1 MWKEYIDK
9 IKEEKKKESDMAAE
23 KAPVYIIGHKNP
35 DTDSICSAIAYAEL
49 KNRLHGDGYCAARAG
64 QINQETQYVLN
75 FFQASAPKYIED
87 VRTDVRDIEI
97 RKTQG
102 VSGQISLKKAWNMMR
117 ALGVV
122 TLPITEEQRLQGLIT
137 IGDIANAYMDVY
149 DNCSLSAAHTP
160 YKNILETLDAVMLI
174 GDEEEVYE
182 KGEVVIAA
190 ANPDV
195 MEDYIHEGDMVILGN
210 RYESQL
216 CAIEMNAACI
226 VVCMDAKV
234 SRTIRKLAQ
243 EHNCNII
250 VTPHDTFTVAR
261 MINQSMPISHFM
273 KEENLITFKLTEKTD
288 DIKGIMGQKRYRD
301 FPILDMEGNYIGM
314 ISRRNLLNLRKKQV
328 ILVDHNEA
336 SQTVDGIEHA
346 DILEIIDHHRIGTLE
361 TLEPVFFRNQ
371 PLGCTATIICQMYQE
386 NGVDIPK
393 NVAGLLMAA
402 ILSDT
407 LMFRSPTCT
416 AVDQATAER
425 LSEICGV
432 EIEEFSIDMF
442 SAGSDM
448 SSKTPEEIFNQDKK
462 KFQVNEHEFI
472 VAQINSMNSIELD
485 EIKEKLVPY
494 LEEKFASLDVEMCY
508 VMLTNIVKEKT
519 ELLCFGEHAKEVARN
534 AFQLPEDAVDIRLKG
549 LVSRKKQL
557 IPSIVTV
564 LQQ

>member
-1 MWKEYIDK
+1 MSSET
-9 IKEEKKKESDMAAE
+9 S
-23 KAPVYIIGHKNP
+23 PVYVIGHKNP
-35 DTDSICSAIAYAEL
+35 DTDSICSAVAYAEL
-49 KNRLHGDGYCAARAG
+49 KNLLHGGGYCAARAG

-75 FFQASAPKYIED
+75 FFQAQAPIYVPD
-87 VRTDVRDIEI
+87 VMTDVSDIEI

-102 VSGQISLKKAWNMMR
+102 VTGDISLKKAWNMMR

-122 TLPITEEQRLQGLIT
+122 TLPITDNQRLQGLIT

-149 DNCSLSAAHTP
+149 DNCILSVAGTP
-160 YKNILETLDAVMLI
+160 YKNILETLDAELLL
-174 GDEEEVYE
+174 GDKNALYDR
-182 KGEVVIAA
+182 GEVVIAA

-226 VVCMDAKV
+226 IVCMGAKV
-234 SRTIRKLAQ
+234 SKTIQKLAQ
-243 EHNCNII
+243 EHNCGII

-273 KEENLITFKLTEKTD
+273 KREGLVTFKVTEKTE

-301 FPILDMEGNYIGM
+301 FPILDLDGNYIGM
-314 ISRRNLLNLRKKQV
+314 ISRRNLLNLRKRRL

-336 SQTVDGIEHA
+336 SQTVDGIAFA

-361 TLEPVFFRNQ
+361 TLEPVYFRNQ
-371 PLGCTATIICQMYQE
+371 PVGCTATIIYQMYQE
-386 NGVDIPK
+386 NGVKISK
-393 NVAGLLMAA
+393 KIAGLLMAA
-402 ILSDT
+402 IISDT

-416 AVDQATAER
+416 SIDRMAAEK

-432 EIEEFSIDMF
+432 EIEEFAIDMF

-448 SSKTPEEIFNQDKK
+448 SSRTPKEIFNQDKK
-462 KFQVNEHEFI
+462 KFQVGDHSFI
-472 VAQINSMNSIELD
+472 VAQINSMNAIEL
-485 EIKEKLVPY
+485 EEVKEKLVPY
-494 LEEKFASLDVEMCY
+494 LSERFEGLGVEMCF
-508 VMLTNIVKEKT
+508 VMLTNIVKEDT
-519 ELLCFGEHAKEVARN
+519 ELLCFGEKAKDVARS
-534 AFQLPEDAVDIRLKG
+534 AFQLSPDMEHIVLKG

>member
-1 MWKEYIDK
+1 
-9 IKEEKKKESDMAAE
+9 MAAE
-23 KAPVYIIGHKNP
+23 TAPVYVIGHKNP

-49 KNRLHGDGYCAARAG
+49 KNRLQEGGYCAARAG

-97 RKTQG
+97 RKTKG

-122 TLPITEEQRLQGLIT
+122 TLPITEDQNLQGLIT

-149 DNCSLSAAHTP
+149 DNCSLSVAHTP
-160 YKNILETLDAVMLI
+160 YRNILETLDGVMLI

-234 SRTIRKLAQ
+234 SRTICKLAQ
-243 EHNCNII
+243 EHSCNII

-273 KEENLITFKLTEKTD
+273 KEDNLITFKLTEKTD

-301 FPILDMEGNYIGM
+301 FPILDMEGKYIGM

-371 PLGCTATIICQMYQE
+371 PLGCTATIIYQMYQE
-386 NGVDIPK
+386 NGIEIPK
-393 NVAGLLMAA
+393 NIAGLLMAA

-416 AVDQATAER
+416 AVDQAAAER

-448 SSKTPEEIFNQDKK
+448 SSKTPAEIFNQDRK

-485 EIKEKLVPY
+485 EIKEKLNPY
-494 LEEKFASLDVEMCY
+494 LGEEFGNLGVEMCY
-508 VMLTNIVKEKT
+508 VMLTNLVKEKT
-519 ELLCFGEHAKEVARN
+519 ELLCFGEHAKEVARS
-534 AFQLPEDAVDIRLKG
+534 AFQLPEDAVDIKLKG

>member
-1 MWKEYIDK
+1 MS
-9 IKEEKKKESDMAAE
+9 EERRRRTI
-23 KAPVYIIGHKNP
+23 VIGHKNP
-35 DTDSICSAIAYAEL
+35 DTDSICSAICYAAL
-49 KNRLHGDGYCAARAG
+49 KSKITGKEYVAGRAG
-64 QINQETQYVLN
+64 HVNEETQYVLN
-75 FFQASAPKYIED
+75 FFQAQAPIYVPD
-87 VRTDVRDIEI
+87 VMTDVSDIEI

-102 VSGQISLKKAWNMMR
+102 VTGDISLKKAWNMMR

-122 TLPITEEQRLQGLIT
+122 TLPITDNQRLQGLIT

-149 DNCSLSAAHTP
+149 DNCILSVAGTP
-160 YKNILETLDAVMLI
+160 YKNILETLDAELLL
-174 GDEEEVYE
+174 GDKNALYDR
-182 KGEVVIAA
+182 GEVVIAA

-226 VVCMDAKV
+226 IVCMGAKV
-234 SRTIRKLAQ
+234 SKTIQKLAQ
-243 EHNCNII
+243 EHNCSII

-273 KEENLITFKLTEKTD
+273 KREGLVTFKVTEKTE

-301 FPILDMEGNYIGM
+301 FPILDLDGNYIGM
-314 ISRRNLLNLRKKQV
+314 ISRRNLLNLRKRRL

-336 SQTVDGIEHA
+336 SQTVDGIAFA

-361 TLEPVFFRNQ
+361 TLEPVYFRNQ
-371 PLGCTATIICQMYQE
+371 PVGCTATIIYQMYQE
-386 NGVDIPK
+386 NGVKISK
-393 NVAGLLMAA
+393 KIAGLLMAA
-402 ILSDT
+402 IISDT

-416 AVDQATAER
+416 SIDRMAAEK

-432 EIEEFSIDMF
+432 EIEEFAIDMF

-448 SSKTPEEIFNQDKK
+448 SSRTPKEIFNQDKK
-462 KFQVNEHEFI
+462 KFQVGDHSFI
-472 VAQINSMNSIELD
+472 VAQINSMNAIEL
-485 EIKEKLVPY
+485 EEVKEKLVPY
-494 LEEKFASLDVEMCY
+494 LSERFEGLGVEMCF
-508 VMLTNIVKEKT
+508 VMLTNIVKEDT
-519 ELLCFGEHAKEVARN
+519 ELLCFGEKARDVARS
-534 AFQLPEDAVDIRLKG
+534 AFQLSPDMEHIVLKG

>member
-1 MWKEYIDK
+1 MSSET
-9 IKEEKKKESDMAAE
+9 S
-23 KAPVYIIGHKNP
+23 PVYVIGHKNP
-35 DTDSICSAIAYAEL
+35 DTDSICSAVAYAEL
-49 KNRLHGDGYCAARAG
+49 KNLLHGGGYCAARAG

-75 FFQASAPKYIED
+75 FFQAQAPIYVPD
-87 VRTDVRDIEI
+87 VMTDVSDIEI

-102 VSGQISLKKAWNMMR
+102 VTGDISLKKAWNMMR

-122 TLPITEEQRLQGLIT
+122 TLPITDNQRLQGLIT

-149 DNCSLSAAHTP
+149 DNCILSVEGTP
-160 YKNILETLDAVMLI
+160 YKNILETLDAELLL
-174 GDEEEVYE
+174 GDKNALYDR
-182 KGEVVIAA
+182 GEVVIAA

-226 VVCMDAKV
+226 IVCMGAKV
-234 SRTIRKLAQ
+234 SKTIQKLAQ
-243 EHNCNII
+243 EHNCSII

-273 KEENLITFKLTEKTD
+273 KREGLVTFKVTEKTE

-301 FPILDMEGNYIGM
+301 FPILDLDGNYIGM
-314 ISRRNLLNLRKKQV
+314 ISRRNLLNLRKRRL

-336 SQTVDGIEHA
+336 SQTVDGIAFA

-361 TLEPVFFRNQ
+361 TLEPVYFRNQ
-371 PLGCTATIICQMYQE
+371 PVGCTATIIYQMYQE
-386 NGVDIPK
+386 NGVKISK
-393 NVAGLLMAA
+393 KIAGLLMAA
-402 ILSDT
+402 IISDT

-416 AVDQATAER
+416 SIDRMAAEK

-432 EIEEFSIDMF
+432 EIEEFAIDMF

-448 SSKTPEEIFNQDKK
+448 SSRTPKEIFNQDKK
-462 KFQVNEHEFI
+462 KFQVGDHSFI
-472 VAQINSMNSIELD
+472 VAQINSMNAIEL
-485 EIKEKLVPY
+485 EEVKEKLVPY
-494 LEEKFASLDVEMCY
+494 LSERFEGLGVEMCF
-508 VMLTNIVKEKT
+508 VMLTNIVKEDT
-519 ELLCFGEHAKEVARN
+519 ELLCFGEKAKDVARS
-534 AFQLPEDAVDIRLKG
+534 AFQLSPDMEHIVLKG

>member
-1 MWKEYIDK
+1 MS
-9 IKEEKKKESDMAAE
+9 EERRRRTI
-23 KAPVYIIGHKNP
+23 VIGHKNP
-35 DTDSICSAIAYAEL
+35 DTDSICSAICYAAL
-49 KNRLHGDGYCAARAG
+49 KSKITGKEYVAGRAG
-64 QINQETQYVLN
+64 HVNEETQYVLN
-75 FFQASAPKYIED
+75 FFQAQAPIYVPD
-87 VRTDVRDIEI
+87 VMTDVSDIEI

-102 VSGQISLKKAWNMMR
+102 VTGDISLKKAWNMMR

-122 TLPITEEQRLQGLIT
+122 TLPITDNQRLQGLIT

-149 DNCSLSAAHTP
+149 DNCILSVAGTP
-160 YKNILETLDAVMLI
+160 YKNILETLDAELLL
-174 GDEEEVYE
+174 GDKNALYDR
-182 KGEVVIAA
+182 GEVVIAA

-226 VVCMDAKV
+226 IVCMGAKV
-234 SRTIRKLAQ
+234 SKTIQKLAQ
-243 EHNCNII
+243 EHNCSII

-273 KEENLITFKLTEKTD
+273 KREGLVTFKVTEKTE

-301 FPILDMEGNYIGM
+301 FPILDLDGNYIGM
-314 ISRRNLLNLRKKQV
+314 ISRRNLLNLRKRRL

-336 SQTVDGIEHA
+336 SQTVDGIAFA

-361 TLEPVFFRNQ
+361 TLEPVYFRNQ
-371 PLGCTATIICQMYQE
+371 PVGCTATIIYQMYQE
-386 NGVDIPK
+386 NGVKISK
-393 NVAGLLMAA
+393 KIAGLLMAA
-402 ILSDT
+402 IISDT

-416 AVDQATAER
+416 SIDRMAAEK

-432 EIEEFSIDMF
+432 EIEEFAIDMF

-448 SSKTPEEIFNQDKK
+448 SSRTPKEIFNQDKK
-462 KFQVNEHEFI
+462 KFQVGDHSFI
-472 VAQINSMNSIELD
+472 VAQINSMNAIEL
-485 EIKEKLVPY
+485 EEVKEKLVPY
-494 LEEKFASLDVEMCY
+494 LSERFEGLGVEMCF
-508 VMLTNIVKEKT
+508 VMLTNIVKEDT
-519 ELLCFGEHAKEVARN
+519 ELLCFGEKAKDVARS
-534 AFQLPEDAVDIRLKG
+534 AFQLSPDMEHIVLKG

>member
-1 MWKEYIDK
+1 
-9 IKEEKKKESDMAAE
+9 MASNA
-23 KAPVYIIGHKNP
+23 APVYVIGHKNP

-49 KNRLHGDGYCAARAG
+49 KNILHGGGYCAARAG

-75 FFQASAPKYIED
+75 FFQVSAPKYVGD
-87 VRTDVRDIEI
+87 VMTDIRDIEI

-122 TLPITEEQRLQGLIT
+122 TLPITDNQRLQGLIT

-149 DNCSLSAAHTP
+149 DNCILSVAQTP
-160 YKNILETLDAVMLI
+160 YRNILETLDADMLI
-174 GDEEEVYE
+174 GDETAVYT

-226 VVCMDAKV
+226 VVCMGAKV
-234 SRTIRKLAQ
+234 SQTIRKLAQ
-243 EHNCNII
+243 EHNCSII

-273 KEENLITFKLTEKTD
+273 KQDGLITFKVTEKTE

-301 FPILDMEGNYIGM
+301 FPILDLEGNYIGM
-314 ISRRNLLNLRKKQV
+314 ISRRNLLNLRRKQV

-336 SQTVDGIEHA
+336 SQTVDGINYA

-371 PLGCTATIICQMYQE
+371 PLGCTATIIYQMYRE
-386 NGVDIPK
+386 SGVDIPK
-393 NVAGLLMAA
+393 GIAGLLMAA
-402 ILSDT
+402 IISDT

-416 AVDQATAER
+416 AVDQAAARR

-432 EIEEFSIDMF
+432 EIEEFAIDMF

-448 SSKTPEEIFNQDKK
+448 SSRTAKEIFNQDRK
-462 KFQVNEHEFI
+462 KFQVNEHSFI
-472 VAQINSMNSIELD
+472 VSQINSMNTIELS
-485 EIKEKLVPY
+485 EVKEKLIPY
-494 LEEKFASLDVEMCY
+494 LNKKFDSLDVEMCY
-508 VMLTNIVKEKT
+508 IMLTNIVKECY
-519 ELLCFGEHAKEVARN
+519 LLCGMHVG
-534 AFQLPEDAVDIRLKG
+534 PELCN
-549 LVSRKKQL
+549 
-557 IPSIVTV
+557 
-564 LQQ
+564 

>member
-1 MWKEYIDK
+1 MSSET
-9 IKEEKKKESDMAAE
+9 S
-23 KAPVYIIGHKNP
+23 PVYVIGHKNP
-35 DTDSICSAIAYAEL
+35 DTDSICSAVAYAEL
-49 KNRLHGDGYCAARAG
+49 KNLLHGGGYCAARAG

-75 FFQASAPKYIED
+75 FFQAQAPIYVPD
-87 VRTDVRDIEI
+87 VMTDVSDIEI

-102 VSGQISLKKAWNMMR
+102 VTGDISLKKAWNMMR

-122 TLPITEEQRLQGLIT
+122 TLPITDNQRLQGLIT

-149 DNCSLSAAHTP
+149 DNCILSVAGTP
-160 YKNILETLDAVMLI
+160 YKNILETLDAELLL
-174 GDEEEVYE
+174 GDKNALYDR
-182 KGEVVIAA
+182 GEVVIAA

-226 VVCMDAKV
+226 IVCMGAKV
-234 SRTIRKLAQ
+234 SKTIQKLAQ
-243 EHNCNII
+243 EHNCSII

-273 KEENLITFKLTEKTD
+273 KREGLVTFKVTEKTE

-301 FPILDMEGNYIGM
+301 FPILDLDGNYIGM
-314 ISRRNLLNLRKKQV
+314 ISRRNLLNLRKRRL

-336 SQTVDGIEHA
+336 SQTVDGIAFA

-361 TLEPVFFRNQ
+361 TLEPVYFRNQ
-371 PLGCTATIICQMYQE
+371 PVGCTATIIYQMYQE
-386 NGVDIPK
+386 NGVKISK
-393 NVAGLLMAA
+393 KIAGLLMAA
-402 ILSDT
+402 IISDT

-416 AVDQATAER
+416 SIDRMAAEK

-432 EIEEFSIDMF
+432 EIEEFAIDMF

-448 SSKTPEEIFNQDKK
+448 SSRTPKEIFNQDKK
-462 KFQVNEHEFI
+462 KFQGGDHSFI
-472 VAQINSMNSIELD
+472 VAQINSMNAIEL
-485 EIKEKLVPY
+485 EEVKEKLVPY
-494 LEEKFASLDVEMCY
+494 LSERFEGLGVEMCF
-508 VMLTNIVKEKT
+508 VMLTNIVKEDT
-519 ELLCFGEHAKEVARN
+519 ELLCFGEKAKDVARS
-534 AFQLPEDAVDIRLKG
+534 AFQLSPDMEHIVLKG

>member
-1 MWKEYIDK
+1 
-9 IKEEKKKESDMAAE
+9 MAVE

-49 KNRLHGDGYCAARAG
+49 KNHMNRGGYCAARAG

-75 FFQASAPKYIED
+75 FFQMPAPKYVAD
-87 VRTDVRDIEI
+87 VMTDVRDIEI

-102 VSGQISLKKAWNMMR
+102 VTGDISLKKAWNMMR
-117 ALGVV
+117 SLGVV
-122 TLPITEEQRLQGLIT
+122 TLPITEDQQLQGLIT

-149 DNCSLSAAHTP
+149 DNCILSVAKTP
-160 YKNILETLDAVMLI
+160 YKNILETLDATMLV
-174 GDEEEVYE
+174 GEEGAIYE
-182 KGEVVIAA
+182 RGEVIIAA

-195 MEDYIHEGDMVILGN
+195 MEDYIHDGDMVILGN

-226 VVCMDAKV
+226 IVCMGAKV
-234 SRTIRKLAQ
+234 SRTIQKLAQ
-243 EHNCNII
+243 EHGCSII

-273 KEENLITFKLTEKTD
+273 KRDRLTTFKVTEKTE
-288 DIKGIMGQKRYRD
+288 DIKGIMGEKRYRD
-301 FPILDMEGNYIGM
+301 FPILDLDGKYIGM
-314 ISRRNLLNLRKKQV
+314 ISRRNLLNLRKKRV

-336 SQTVDGIEHA
+336 SQTVDGINYAE
-346 DILEIIDHHRIGTLE
+346 ILEIIDHHRIGTLE

-371 PLGCTATIICQMYQE
+371 PLGCTATIIYQMYRE
-386 NGVDIPK
+386 NRIDIPK
-393 NVAGLLMAA
+393 NIAGLLMAA
-402 ILSDT
+402 IISDT

-416 AVDQATAER
+416 AIDRAAAED

-432 EIEEFSIDMF
+432 EIEEFAIDMF

-448 SSKTPEEIFNQDKK
+448 SSRTANEIFNQDKK
-462 KFQVNEHEFI
+462 KFQVGEINFI
-472 VAQINSMNSIELD
+472 VSQINSMNAIEL
-485 EIKEKLVPY
+485 EEVREKLVPY
-494 LEEKFASLDVEMCY
+494 LSETFDSLGVDMCF
-508 VMLTNIVKEKT
+508 VMLTNIVKENT
-519 ELLCFGEHAKEVARN
+519 ELLCFGEKAREVARS
-534 AFQLPEDAVDIRLKG
+534 AFQLQDDMEEIILKG

>member
-1 MWKEYIDK
+1 
-9 IKEEKKKESDMAAE
+9 MASE
-23 KAPVYIIGHKNP
+23 TSPVYVIGHKNP
-35 DTDSICSAIAYAEL
+35 DTDSICSAVAYAEL
-49 KNRLHGDGYCAARAG
+49 KNLLYGGGYCAARAG

-75 FFQASAPKYIED
+75 YFQAQAPIYVPD
-87 VRTDVRDIEI
+87 VMTDVSDIEI

-102 VSGQISLKKAWNMMR
+102 VTGDISLKKAWNMMR

-122 TLPITEEQRLQGLIT
+122 TLPITDNQRLQGLIT

-149 DNCSLSAAHTP
+149 DNCILSVAGTP
-160 YKNILETLDAVMLI
+160 YKNILETLDAELLL
-174 GDEEEVYE
+174 GDIDAIYD

-226 VVCMDAKV
+226 IVCMGAKV
-234 SRTIRKLAQ
+234 SKTIQKLAQ
-243 EHNCNII
+243 EHHCSII

-273 KEENLITFKLTEKTD
+273 KREGLVTFKVTEKTE

-301 FPILDMEGNYIGM
+301 FPILDLDGNYIGM
-314 ISRRNLLNLRKKQV
+314 ISRRNLLNLRKRRL

-336 SQTVDGIEHA
+336 SQTVDGIAFAE
-346 DILEIIDHHRIGTLE
+346 ILEIIDHHRIGTLE
-361 TLEPVFFRNQ
+361 TLEPVYFRNQ
-371 PLGCTATIICQMYQE
+371 PVGCTATIIYQMYQE
-386 NGVDIPK
+386 NGVKISK
-393 NVAGLLMAA
+393 KIAGLLMAA
-402 ILSDT
+402 IISDT

-416 AVDQATAER
+416 SIDRMAAEN

-432 EIEEFSIDMF
+432 DIEDFAIDMF

-448 SSKTPEEIFNQDKK
+448 SSRTPKEIFNQDKK
-462 KFQVNEHEFI
+462 KFQVGDHSFI
-472 VAQINSMNSIELD
+472 VAQINSMNAIEL
-485 EIKEKLVPY
+485 EEVKEKLVPY
-494 LEEKFASLDVEMCY
+494 LSERFEGLGVEMCF
-508 VMLTNIVKEKT
+508 VMLTNIVKEDT
-519 ELLCFGEHAKEVARN
+519 ELLCFGEKAKDVARS
-534 AFQLPEDAVDIRLKG
+534 AFQLSPEMEHILLKG

>member
-1 MWKEYIDK
+1 MSSET
-9 IKEEKKKESDMAAE
+9 S
-23 KAPVYIIGHKNP
+23 PVYVIGHKNP
-35 DTDSICSAIAYAEL
+35 DTDSICSAVAYAEL
-49 KNRLHGDGYCAARAG
+49 KNLLHGGGYCAARAG

-75 FFQASAPKYIED
+75 FFQAQAPIYVPD
-87 VRTDVRDIEI
+87 VMTDVSDIEI

-102 VSGQISLKKAWNMMR
+102 VTGDISMKKAWNMMR

-122 TLPITEEQRLQGLIT
+122 TLPITDNQRLQGLIT

-149 DNCSLSAAHTP
+149 DNCILSVAGTP
-160 YKNILETLDAVMLI
+160 YKNILETLDAELLL
-174 GDEEEVYE
+174 GDKNALYDR
-182 KGEVVIAA
+182 GEVVIAA

-226 VVCMDAKV
+226 IVCMGAKV
-234 SRTIRKLAQ
+234 SKTIQKLAQ
-243 EHNCNII
+243 EHNCSII

-273 KEENLITFKLTEKTD
+273 KREGLVTFKVTEKTE

-301 FPILDMEGNYIGM
+301 FPILDLDGNYIGM
-314 ISRRNLLNLRKKQV
+314 ISRRNLLNLRKRRL

-336 SQTVDGIEHA
+336 SQTVDGIAFA

-361 TLEPVFFRNQ
+361 TLEPVYFRNQ
-371 PLGCTATIICQMYQE
+371 PVGCTATIIYQMYQE
-386 NGVDIPK
+386 NGVKISK
-393 NVAGLLMAA
+393 KIAGLLMAA
-402 ILSDT
+402 IISDT

-416 AVDQATAER
+416 SIDRMAAEK

-432 EIEEFSIDMF
+432 EIEEFAIDMF

-448 SSKTPEEIFNQDKK
+448 SSRTPKEIFNQDKK
-462 KFQVNEHEFI
+462 KFQVGDHSFI
-472 VAQINSMNSIELD
+472 VAQINSMNAIEL
-485 EIKEKLVPY
+485 EEVKEKLVPY
-494 LEEKFASLDVEMCY
+494 LSERFEGLGVEMCF
-508 VMLTNIVKEKT
+508 VMLTNIVKEDT
-519 ELLCFGEHAKEVARN
+519 ELLCFGEKAKDVARS
-534 AFQLPEDAVDIRLKG
+534 AFQLSPDMEHIVLKG

>member
-1 MWKEYIDK
+1 MSSET
-9 IKEEKKKESDMAAE
+9 S
-23 KAPVYIIGHKNP
+23 PVYVIGHKNP
-35 DTDSICSAIAYAEL
+35 DTDSICSAVAYAEL
-49 KNRLHGDGYCAARAG
+49 KNLLHGGGYCAARAG

-75 FFQASAPKYIED
+75 FFQAQAPIYVPD
-87 VRTDVRDIEI
+87 VMTDVSDIEI

-102 VSGQISLKKAWNMMR
+102 VTGDISLKKAWNMMR

-122 TLPITEEQRLQGLIT
+122 TLPITDNQRLQGLIT

-149 DNCSLSAAHTP
+149 DNCILSVAGTP
-160 YKNILETLDAVMLI
+160 YKNILETLDAELLL
-174 GDEEEVYE
+174 GDKNALYDR
-182 KGEVVIAA
+182 GEVVIAA

-226 VVCMDAKV
+226 IVCMGAKV
-234 SRTIRKLAQ
+234 SKTIQKLAQ
-243 EHNCNII
+243 EHNCSII

-273 KEENLITFKLTEKTD
+273 KREGLVTFKVTEKTE

-301 FPILDMEGNYIGM
+301 FPILDLDGNYIGM
-314 ISRRNLLNLRKKQV
+314 ISRRNLLNLRKRRL

-336 SQTVDGIEHA
+336 SQTVDGIAFA

-361 TLEPVFFRNQ
+361 TLEPVYFRNQ
-371 PLGCTATIICQMYQE
+371 PVGCTATIIYQMYQE
-386 NGVDIPK
+386 NGVKISK
-393 NVAGLLMAA
+393 KIAGLLMAA
-402 ILSDT
+402 IISDT

-416 AVDQATAER
+416 SIDRMAAEK

-432 EIEEFSIDMF
+432 EIEEFAIDMF

-448 SSKTPEEIFNQDKK
+448 SSRTPKEIFNQDKK
-462 KFQVNEHEFI
+462 KFQVGDHSFI
-472 VAQINSMNSIELD
+472 VAQINSMNEIEL
-485 EIKEKLVPY
+485 EEVKEKLVPY
-494 LEEKFASLDVEMCY
+494 LSERFEGLGVEMCF
-508 VMLTNIVKEKT
+508 VMLTNIVKEDT
-519 ELLCFGEHAKEVARN
+519 ELLCFGEKAKDVARS
-534 AFQLPEDAVDIRLKG
+534 AFQLSPDMEHIVLKG

>member
-1 MWKEYIDK
+1 
-9 IKEEKKKESDMAAE
+9 
-23 KAPVYIIGHKNP
+23 
-35 DTDSICSAIAYAEL
+35 
-49 KNRLHGDGYCAARAG
+49 
-64 QINQETQYVLN
+64 
-75 FFQASAPKYIED
+75 
-87 VRTDVRDIEI
+87 
-97 RKTQG
+97 
-102 VSGQISLKKAWNMMR
+102 
-117 ALGVV
+117 
-122 TLPITEEQRLQGLIT
+122 
-137 IGDIANAYMDVY
+137 
-149 DNCSLSAAHTP
+149 
-160 YKNILETLDAVMLI
+160 
-174 GDEEEVYE
+174 
-182 KGEVVIAA
+182 
-190 ANPDV
+190 
-195 MEDYIHEGDMVILGN
+195 
-210 RYESQL
+210 
-216 CAIEMNAACI
+216 
-226 VVCMDAKV
+226 
-234 SRTIRKLAQ
+234 
-243 EHNCNII
+243 
-250 VTPHDTFTVAR
+250 
-261 MINQSMPISHFM
+261 
-273 KEENLITFKLTEKTD
+273 
-288 DIKGIMGQKRYRD
+288 
-301 FPILDMEGNYIGM
+301 M

>member
-1 MWKEYIDK
+1 MSTDT
-9 IKEEKKKESDMAAE
+9 
-23 KAPVYIIGHKNP
+23 APIYVIGHKNP

-49 KNRLHGDGYCAARAG
+49 KNLLHGGGYVAARAG
-64 QINQETQYVLN
+64 QINQETQYVMN
-75 FFQASAPKYIED
+75 FFQTQPPFYVSD
-87 VRTDVRDIEI
+87 VMTDVSDIEI

-122 TLPITEEQRLQGLIT
+122 TLPITDNQRLQGLIT

-149 DNCSLSAAHTP
+149 DNCILSVAKTP
-160 YKNILETLDAVMLI
+160 YKNILETLDAELLI
-174 GDEEEVYE
+174 GEPDAVFD

-195 MEDYIHEGDMVILGN
+195 MEDYIHQGDMVILGN

-226 VVCMDAKV
+226 IVCMGAKV
-234 SRTIRKLAQ
+234 SKTIKKLAQ
-243 EHNCNII
+243 EHNCSII
-250 VTPHDTFTVAR
+250 VTPHDTFTIAR

-273 KEENLITFKLTEKTD
+273 KKDGLVTFKVTEKTE
-288 DIKGIMGQKRYRD
+288 DIRGIMGQKRYRD
-301 FPILDMEGNYIGM
+301 FPILDQDGNYIGM
-314 ISRRNLLNLRKKQV
+314 ISRRNLLNLRKKRV

-336 SQTVDGIEHA
+336 SQTVDGIAYA

-361 TLEPVFFRNQ
+361 TLEPVYFRNQ
-371 PLGCTATIICQMYQE
+371 PVGCTATIIYQMYQE
-386 NGVDIPK
+386 NRVQIPK
-393 NVAGLLMAA
+393 NIAGLLMAA
-402 ILSDT
+402 IISDT

-416 AVDQATAER
+416 SIDRAAAEK

-432 EIEEFSIDMF
+432 EIEEFAIDMF

-448 SSKTPEEIFNQDKK
+448 SSRTPKEIFNQDKK
-462 KFQVNEHEFI
+462 KFQVGDHGFM
-472 VAQINSMNSIELD
+472 VSQINSMNAIELE
-485 EIKEKLVPY
+485 EIKEKLIPY
-494 LEEKFASLDVEMCY
+494 LEEKFDGLGVEMCY
-508 VMLTNIVKEKT
+508 VMLTNIVKEDT
-519 ELLCFGEHAKEVARN
+519 ELLCFGEKAREVILS
-534 AFQLPEDAVDIRLKG
+534 AFQLPSDMEDIVLKG

-564 LQQ
+564 LQQM

>member
-1 MWKEYIDK
+1 MPSEI
-9 IKEEKKKESDMAAE
+9 S
-23 KAPVYIIGHKNP
+23 PVYIIGHKNP

-49 KNRLHGDGYCAARAG
+49 KNTLHGGGYCAARAG

-75 FFQASAPKYIED
+75 FFQASAPKYVSD
-87 VRTDVRDIEI
+87 VMTDVRDIEI

-102 VSGQISLKKAWNMMR
+102 VTGDISLKKAWNMMR

-122 TLPITEEQRLQGLIT
+122 TLPITDNQRLQGLIT

-149 DNCSLSAAHTP
+149 DNCILSVAKTP
-160 YKNILETLDAVMLI
+160 YKNILETLDAQMII
-174 GDEEEVYE
+174 GDENAVYE

-226 VVCMDAKV
+226 VVCMGAKV
-234 SRTIRKLAQ
+234 SRTIQKLAQ
-243 EHNCNII
+243 EHGCSII
-250 VTPHDTFTVAR
+250 VTPHDTFTIAR

-273 KEENLITFKLTEKTD
+273 KRDGLTTFKVTEKTE

-301 FPILDMEGNYIGM
+301 FPILDLDGNYIGM
-314 ISRRNLLNLRKKQV
+314 ISRRNLLNLRRKQV

-336 SQTVDGIEHA
+336 SQTVDGINFA

-371 PLGCTATIICQMYQE
+371 PLGCTATIIYQMYKE
-386 NGVDIPK
+386 NGVEIPR
-393 NVAGLLMAA
+393 NIAGLLMAA
-402 ILSDT
+402 IISDT

-416 AVDQATAER
+416 AVDQAAAEH

-432 EIEEFSIDMF
+432 EIEEFAIDMF

-448 SSKTPEEIFNQDKK
+448 SSKTAKEIFKQDRK
-462 KFQVNEHEFI
+462 KFQVNDYTFI
-472 VAQINSMNSIELD
+472 VSQINSMNAIELE
-485 EIKEKLVPY
+485 EIKEKLIPY
-494 LEEKFASLDVEMCY
+494 LTDQFDSLGVDMCY
-508 VMLTNIVKEKT
+508 VMLTNIVKEDT
-519 ELLCFGEHAKEVARN
+519 ELLCFGDKAKDVARS
-534 AFQLPEDAVDIRLKG
+534 AFQLREDVEDIVLKG

>member
-1 MWKEYIDK
+1 MSSET
-9 IKEEKKKESDMAAE
+9 S
-23 KAPVYIIGHKNP
+23 PVYVIGHKNP
-35 DTDSICSAIAYAEL
+35 DTDSICSAVAYAEL
-49 KNRLHGDGYCAARAG
+49 KNLLHGGGYCAARAG

-75 FFQASAPKYIED
+75 FFQAQAPIYVPD
-87 VRTDVRDIEI
+87 VMTDVSDIEI

-102 VSGQISLKKAWNMMR
+102 VTGDISLKKAWNMMR

-122 TLPITEEQRLQGLIT
+122 TLPITDNQRLQGLIT

-149 DNCSLSAAHTP
+149 DNCILSVAGTP
-160 YKNILETLDAVMLI
+160 YKNILETLDAELLL
-174 GDEEEVYE
+174 GDKNALYDR
-182 KGEVVIAA
+182 GEVVIAA

-226 VVCMDAKV
+226 IVCMGAKV
-234 SRTIRKLAQ
+234 SKTIQKLAQ
-243 EHNCNII
+243 EHNCSII

-273 KEENLITFKLTEKTD
+273 KREGLVTFKVTEKTE

-301 FPILDMEGNYIGM
+301 FPILDLDGNYIGM
-314 ISRRNLLNLRKKQV
+314 ISRRNLLNLRKRRL

-336 SQTVDGIEHA
+336 SQTVDGIAFA

-361 TLEPVFFRNQ
+361 TLEPVYFRNQ
-371 PLGCTATIICQMYQE
+371 PVGCTATIIYQMYQE
-386 NGVDIPK
+386 NGVKISK
-393 NVAGLLMAA
+393 KIAGLLMAA
-402 ILSDT
+402 IISDT

-416 AVDQATAER
+416 SIDRMAAEK

-432 EIEEFSIDMF
+432 EIEEFAIDMF

-448 SSKTPEEIFNQDKK
+448 SSRTPKEIFNQDKK
-462 KFQVNEHEFI
+462 KFQVGDHSFI
-472 VAQINSMNSIELD
+472 VAQINSMNAIEL
-485 EIKEKLVPY
+485 EEVKEKLVPY
-494 LEEKFASLDVEMCY
+494 LSERFEGLGVEMCFF
-508 VMLTNIVKEKT
+508 MLTNIVKEDT
-519 ELLCFGEHAKEVARN
+519 ELLCFGEKAKDVARS
-534 AFQLPEDAVDIRLKG
+534 AFQLSPDMEHIVLKG

>member
-1 MWKEYIDK
+1 
-9 IKEEKKKESDMAAE
+9 MAADM
-23 KAPVYIIGHKNP
+23 APVYIIGHKNP

-49 KNRLHGDGYCAARAG
+49 KNRLHGGGYCAARAG

-75 FFQASAPKYIED
+75 FFQASAPKYVAD
-87 VRTDVRDIEI
+87 VMTDVRDIEI
-97 RKTQG
+97 RKTRG
-102 VSGQISLKKAWNMMR
+102 VSGLISLKKAWNMMR

-122 TLPITEEQRLQGLIT
+122 TLPITENQSLQGLIT

-149 DNCSLSAAHTP
+149 DNCILSVAKTP
-160 YKNILETLDAVMLI
+160 YRNILETLEATMLI
-174 GDEEEVYE
+174 GDEEAVYE

-226 VVCMDAKV
+226 IVCMGAKV
-234 SRTIRKLAQ
+234 SKTIQKLAQ
-243 EHNCNII
+243 EHNCSII
-250 VTPHDTFTVAR
+250 VTPYDTFTTAR
-261 MINQSMPISHFM
+261 MINQSMPICHFM
-273 KEENLITFKLTEKTD
+273 KRDRLTTFKLTEKTE

-301 FPILDMEGNYIGM
+301 FPILDLDGKYIGM
-314 ISRRNLLNLRKKQV
+314 ISRRNLLTLRKKQV

-336 SQTVDGIEHA
+336 SQTVDGINFA

-371 PLGCTATIICQMYQE
+371 PLGCTATIIYQMYQE
-386 NGVDIPK
+386 NGIDIPK
-393 NVAGLLMAA
+393 NIAGLLMAA
-402 ILSDT
+402 IISDT

-416 AVDQATAER
+416 AVDRAAAEK

-432 EIEEFSIDMF
+432 EIEEFAVDMF

-448 SSKTPEEIFNQDKK
+448 SSRTPKEIFNQDKK
-462 KFQVNEHEFI
+462 KFQVGDHTFM
-472 VAQINSMNSIELD
+472 VSQINSMNAIEL
-485 EIKEKLVPY
+485 EEVKEKLIPY
-494 LEEKFASLDVEMCY
+494 LTEVFDSLDVEMCY
-508 VMLTNIVKEKT
+508 VMLTNIVKEDT
-519 ELLCFGEHAKEVARN
+519 ELLYFGEKAKEVACS
-534 AFQLPEDAVDIRLKG
+534 AFQLPADLRDIRLKG

>member
-1 MWKEYIDK
+1 
-9 IKEEKKKESDMAAE
+9 
-23 KAPVYIIGHKNP
+23 
-35 DTDSICSAIAYAEL
+35 
-49 KNRLHGDGYCAARAG
+49 
-64 QINQETQYVLN
+64 
-75 FFQASAPKYIED
+75 
-87 VRTDVRDIEI
+87 
-97 RKTQG
+97 
-102 VSGQISLKKAWNMMR
+102 
-117 ALGVV
+117 
-122 TLPITEEQRLQGLIT
+122 
-137 IGDIANAYMDVY
+137 
-149 DNCSLSAAHTP
+149 
-160 YKNILETLDAVMLI
+160 
-174 GDEEEVYE
+174 
-182 KGEVVIAA
+182 
-190 ANPDV
+190 
-195 MEDYIHEGDMVILGN
+195 
-210 RYESQL
+210 
-216 CAIEMNAACI
+216 
-226 VVCMDAKV
+226 
-234 SRTIRKLAQ
+234 
-243 EHNCNII
+243 
-250 VTPHDTFTVAR
+250 
-261 MINQSMPISHFM
+261 M
-273 KEENLITFKLTEKTD
+273 KEENLITCKRTEKTD

>member
-1 MWKEYIDK
+1 
-9 IKEEKKKESDMAAE
+9 MATDT
-23 KAPVYIIGHKNP
+23 APVYVIGHKNP
-35 DTDSICSAIAYAEL
+35 DTDSICSAVAYAEL
-49 KNRLHGDGYCAARAG
+49 KNLLYGGGYCAARAG

-75 FFQASAPKYIED
+75 YFQTQAPIYVAD
-87 VRTDVRDIEI
+87 VMTDVSDIEI

-102 VSGQISLKKAWNMMR
+102 VTGDISLKKAWNMMR

-122 TLPITEEQRLQGLIT
+122 TLPITENQRLQGLIT

-149 DNCSLSAAHTP
+149 DNCILSVAKTP
-160 YKNILETLDAVMLI
+160 YKNILETLDAELLL
-174 GDEEEVYE
+174 GDINATYD

-195 MEDYIHEGDMVILGN
+195 MEEYIHEGDMVILGN

-226 VVCMDAKV
+226 IVCMGSKV
-234 SRTIRKLAQ
+234 SKTIQKLAQ
-243 EHNCNII
+243 EHNCSII

-273 KEENLITFKLTEKTD
+273 KREGLVTFKVNEKTE

-301 FPILDMEGNYIGM
+301 FPILNLDGNYIGM
-314 ISRRNLLNLRKKQV
+314 ISRRNLLNLRKKRL

-336 SQTVDGIEHA
+336 SQTVDGIVFA

-361 TLEPVFFRNQ
+361 TLEPVYFRNQ
-371 PLGCTATIICQMYQE
+371 PVGCTATIIYQMYQE
-386 NGVDIPK
+386 NGVKISK
-393 NVAGLLMAA
+393 KIAGLLMAA
-402 ILSDT
+402 IISDT

-416 AVDQATAER
+416 SIDRMAAEK

-432 EIEEFSIDMF
+432 DIEDFAVDMF

-448 SSKTPEEIFNQDKK
+448 SSRTPNEIFNQDKK
-462 KFQVNEHEFI
+462 KFQVGDHSFI
-472 VAQINSMNSIELD
+472 VAQINSMNAIEL
-485 EIKEKLVPY
+485 EEVKEKLVPY
-494 LEEKFASLDVEMCY
+494 LEEKFDGLGVDMCF
-508 VMLTNIVKEKT
+508 VMLTNIVKEDT
-519 ELLCFGEHAKEVARN
+519 ELLCFGEKAKDVARS
-534 AFQLPEDAVDIRLKG
+534 AFQLPHNPEKIVLKG

>member
-1 MWKEYIDK
+1 
-9 IKEEKKKESDMAAE
+9 MADTT
-23 KAPVYIIGHKNP
+23 PVYVIGHKNP

-49 KNRLHGDGYCAARAG
+49 KNRLHGGGYCPARAG

-75 FFQASAPKYIED
+75 FFQVPAPKYVED
-87 VRTDVRDIEI
+87 VMTDVRDIDI
-97 RKTQG
+97 RKTKG
-102 VSGQISLKKAWNMMR
+102 VSGQMSLKKAWNMMR
-117 ALGVV
+117 ELGVV
-122 TLPITEEQRLQGLIT
+122 TLPITEGQRLQGLIT
-137 IGDIANAYMDVY
+137 IGDIANAYMEVY
-149 DNCSLSAAHTP
+149 DNRSLSAAKTS
-160 YKNILETLDAVMLI
+160 YKNIIETLDGVLLN
-174 GDEEEVYE
+174 GDENAVFEQ
-182 KGEVVIAA
+182 GEVVIAT

-195 MEDYIHEGDMVILGN
+195 MEDFLHEGDMVILGN

-234 SRTIRKLAQ
+234 SKTIQKLAQ
-243 EHNCNII
+243 EHNCSII
-250 VTPHDTFTVAR
+250 MTPHDTFTVAR
-261 MINQSMPISHFM
+261 MMNQSMPISHFM
-273 KEENLITFKLTEKTD
+273 KQDGLVTFKLTEKTE

-301 FPILDMEGNYIGM
+301 FPILDLDNNYIGM
-314 ISRRNLLNLRKKQV
+314 ISRRNLLNLRKKRV

-346 DILEIIDHHRIGTLE
+346 EILEIIDHHRIGTLE
-361 TLEPVFFRNQ
+361 TLEPVYFRNQ
-371 PLGCTATIICQMYQE
+371 PLGCTATIVFQMYQE
-386 NGVDIPK
+386 NGVEIPK
-393 NVAGLLMAA
+393 NIAGLLMAA

-416 AVDQATAER
+416 PVDQAAAEQ
-425 LSEICGV
+425 LSSICGV
-432 EIEEFSIDMF
+432 EIEEFSVDMF

-448 SSKTPEEIFNQDKK
+448 SSRTPKEIFNQDKK
-462 KFQVNEHEFI
+462 KFEVNEHEFI
-472 VAQINSMNSIELD
+472 VAQINSMNSIELQ

-494 LEEKFASLDVEMCY
+494 LEKKFASLEVEMCY

-519 ELLCFGEHAKEVARN
+519 ELLCFGERAKEVARS
-534 AFQLPEDAVDIRLKG
+534 AFQLPEDMEDIKLKG

>member
-1 MWKEYIDK
+1 
-9 IKEEKKKESDMAAE
+9 MASNT
-23 KAPVYIIGHKNP
+23 APVYVIGHKNP

-49 KNRLHGDGYCAARAG
+49 KNTLCGGGYCAARAG

-75 FFQASAPKYIED
+75 FFQASAPKYVGD
-87 VRTDVRDIEI
+87 VMTDVRDIEI

-102 VSGQISLKKAWNMMR
+102 VSGDISLKKAWNMMR

-149 DNCSLSAAHTP
+149 DNCILSVAQTP
-160 YKNILETLDAVMLI
+160 YKNILETLDAAMLI
-174 GDEEEVYE
+174 GDEMAVYE

-226 VVCMDAKV
+226 IVCMGAKV
-234 SRTIRKLAQ
+234 SRTIQKLAQ
-243 EHNCNII
+243 EHDCSII

-273 KEENLITFKLTEKTD
+273 KRDGLITFKVTEKTE
-288 DIKGIMGQKRYRD
+288 DIKGIMGEKRYRD
-301 FPILDMEGNYIGM
+301 FPILDLEGNYIGM
-314 ISRRNLLNLRKKQV
+314 ISRRNLLNLRKKRV
-328 ILVDHNEA
+328 ILVDHNEV
-336 SQTVDGIEHA
+336 SQTVDGINYA

-371 PLGCTATIICQMYQE
+371 PLGCTATIIYQMYQE

-393 NVAGLLMAA
+393 NIAGLLMAA
-402 ILSDT
+402 IISDT

-416 AVDQATAER
+416 AIDQAAAER

-432 EIEEFSIDMF
+432 EIEEFAIDMF

-448 SSKTPEEIFNQDKK
+448 SSRTAKEIFNQDRK
-462 KFQVNEHEFI
+462 KFQVGERSFI
-472 VAQINSMNSIELD
+472 VSQINSMNAIEL
-485 EIKEKLVPY
+485 EEVKEKLIPY

-508 VMLTNIVKEKT
+508 VMLTNIVKENT
-519 ELLCFGEHAKEVARN
+519 ELLCFGEKAKEVARS
-534 AFQLPEDAVDIRLKG
+534 AFQLPEDMEDIKLKG

-557 IPSIVTV
+557 IPSIVTI